1 MYKRW
6 IYGRLYKHMKE
17 ETHTRTPD
25 EQYRLRNVLV
35 KRAKQQ
41 LRLHGHSLFSS
52 TVDTIRWGELGIRL
66 TASEDRELMKEALE
80 FAKRDIRNDK

>member
-1 MYKRW
+1 
-6 IYGRLYKHMKE
+6 MKE
-17 ETHTRTPD
+17 ETHARTPD
-25 EQYRLRNVLV
+25 KRYRLRNVLV

-52 TVDTIRWGELGIRL
+52 TVDSIRWGELGLRL
-66 TASEDRELMKEALE
+66 TTSEDRELMKEALE

>member
-1 MYKRW
+1 MYKRR
-6 IYGRLYKHMKE
+6 IYGRVYKYMKE
-17 ETHTRTPD
+17 ETHARTPD
-25 EQYRLRNVLV
+25 ERYRLRNVLV

-52 TVDTIRWGELGIRL
+52 TVDSIRWGELGLRL
-66 TASEDRELMKEALE
+66 TTSEDRELMKEALE